1 MKAAAVSDMGST
13 MKYMIKRA
21 MKNFTWLV
29 AASVLLVGC
38 VNTPVKPDRPY
49 YAPVAPQQLQQP
61 KPVDGA
67 IFSAATNLD
76 IYGDGRA
83 HRVGDIITIVLSE
96 KTQSSKT
103 ATTSTDKSS
112 SLSLPQ
118 PTILGN
124 ALSVFGAPVSASI
137 DSSGNTFEGEG
148 KSDMSNSLS
157 GDITVTVHEVL
168 PNGVLSV
175 RGEKWMQLN
184 QGDEY
189 IQISGLVRPQDIA
202 ADNTVPSTKLADARI
217 GYSGTGGVHDTNVMG
232 WLGRFFVSPLWPF

>member
-1 MKAAAVSDMGST
+1 MKIKAWEIIMKRYVLVIIVSAFM
-13 MKYMIKRA
+13 
-21 MKNFTWLV
+21 
-29 AASVLLVGC
+29 VGC
-38 VNTPVKPDRPY
+38 VNKPVKPDRPY

-61 KPVDGA
+61 RPVNGS
-67 IFSAATNLD
+67 IFNAATNID
-76 IYGDGRA
+76 IYSDGRA

-96 KTQSSKT
+96 KTQSSKSAKTT
-103 ATTSTDKSS
+103 ADKSS
-112 SLSLPQ
+112 TLSLPQ

-124 ALSVFGAPVSASI
+124 ALSVFGAPVSAS
-137 DSSGNTFEGEG
+137 SGASTNEFEGEG

-175 RGEKWMQLN
+175 RGEKWLQLN

-202 ADNTVPSTKLADARI
+202 SDNTISSTKLADARI
-217 GYSGTGGVHDTNVMG
+217 GYSGTGGVHDTNTMG
-232 WLGRFFVSPLWPF
+232 WLSKFFVSPLWPF

>member
-1 MKAAAVSDMGST
+1 
-13 MKYMIKRA
+13 MISA
-21 MKNFTWLV
+21 MKV
-29 AASVLLVGC
+29 SIKSVLKSFVLLITVSFLLVGC
-38 VNTPVKPDRPY
+38 VNKPVKPDRPY

-61 KPVDGA
+61 KPVDGS
-67 IFSAATNLD
+67 IFNAATNMD

-112 SLSLPQ
+112 ALSLPQ

-124 ALSVFGAPVSASI
+124 ALSLFGAPLSATSG
-137 DSSGNTFEGEG
+137 SSSNTFDGEG

-232 WLGRFFVSPLWPF
+232 WLTRFFISPLWPF

>member
-1 MKAAAVSDMGST
+1 MKKVVLLISVS
-13 MKYMIKRA
+13 I
-21 MKNFTWLV
+21 V
-29 AASVLLVGC
+29 LVGC
-38 VNTPVKPDRPY
+38 VNKPVKPDRPY

-61 KPVDGA
+61 KPIDGS
-67 IFSAATNLD
+67 IFNAATNLD

-96 KTQSSKT
+96 KTQSSKSASTT
-103 ATTSTDKSS
+103 ADKTS
-112 SLSLPQ
+112 SLSIPQ

-124 ALSVFGAPVSASI
+124 ALSVFGAPLSANI
-137 DSSGNTFEGEG
+137 DSSNNSFDGEG
-148 KSDMSNSLS
+148 SSDMSNSLS

-202 ADNTVPSTKLADARI
+202 ADNTIPSTKLADARI

-232 WLGRFFVSPLWPF
+232 WLTRFFISPLWPF

>member
-1 MKAAAVSDMGST
+1 MTGLMKSIMKKVVLLISVS
-13 MKYMIKRA
+13 I
-21 MKNFTWLV
+21 V
-29 AASVLLVGC
+29 LVGC
-38 VNTPVKPDRPY
+38 VNKPVKPDRPY

-61 KPVDGA
+61 KPIDGS
-67 IFSAATNLD
+67 IFNAATNLD

-96 KTQSSKT
+96 KTQSSKSASTT
-103 ATTSTDKSS
+103 ADKTS
-112 SLSLPQ
+112 SLSIPQ

-124 ALSVFGAPVSASI
+124 ALSVFGAPLSANI
-137 DSSGNTFEGEG
+137 DSSNNSFDGEG
-148 KSDMSNSLS
+148 SSDMSNSLS

-202 ADNTVPSTKLADARI
+202 ADNTIPSTKLADARI

-232 WLGRFFVSPLWPF
+232 WLTRFFISPLWPF

>member
-1 MKAAAVSDMGST
+1 MTGLMKSIMKKVVLLISVS
-13 MKYMIKRA
+13 I
-21 MKNFTWLV
+21 
-29 AASVLLVGC
+29 LLVGC
-38 VNTPVKPDRPY
+38 VNKPVKPDRPY

-61 KPVDGA
+61 KPIDGS
-67 IFSAATNLD
+67 IFNAATNLD
-76 IYGDGRA
+76 IYSDGRA

-96 KTQSSKT
+96 KTQSSKSASTT
-103 ATTSTDKSS
+103 ADKTSA
-112 SLSLPQ
+112 LSIPQ

-124 ALSVFGAPVSASI
+124 ALSVFGAPLSANI
-137 DSSGNTFEGEG
+137 DSSNNTFDGEG
-148 KSDMSNSLS
+148 SSDMSNSLS
-157 GDITVTVHEVL
+157 GDITVTVHEIL

-202 ADNTVPSTKLADARI
+202 ADNTIPSTKLADARI

-232 WLGRFFVSPLWPF
+232 WLTRFFISPLWPF

>member
-1 MKAAAVSDMGST
+1 MKALKIQ
-13 MKYMIKRA
+13 MKRYV
-21 MKNFTWLV
+21 LV
-29 AASVLLVGC
+29 IIMSAFMVGC
-38 VNTPVKPDRPY
+38 VDKQVKPDRPY

-61 KPVDGA
+61 RPVNGA
-67 IFSAATNLD
+67 IFNAATNIN
-76 IYGDGRA
+76 IYSDGRA

-96 KTQSSKT
+96 KTQSSKS

-112 SLSLPQ
+112 ELSLPQ

-137 DSSGNTFEGEG
+137 DASTNTFNGEG

-168 PNGVLSV
+168 PNGVLAV
-175 RGEKWMQLN
+175 RGEKWLKLN

-189 IQISGLVRPQDIA
+189 IQVSGLVRPQDIA
-202 ADNTVPSTKLADARI
+202 SDNTVSSTKLADARI
-217 GYSGTGGVHDTNVMG
+217 GYSGTGSVHDTNVGG
-232 WLGRFFVSPLWPF
+232 WLSKFFVSPLWPF

>member
-1 MKAAAVSDMGST
+1 MYRSSCNQLIMKSYLLLLT
-13 MKYMIKRA
+13 
-21 MKNFTWLV
+21 L
-29 AASVLLVGC
+29 SVLLVGC
-38 VNTPVKPDRPY
+38 VNKPVKPDRPY

-67 IFSAATNLD
+67 IFNAATNID

-103 ATTSTDKSS
+103 AKTTADKTSTM
-112 SLSLPQ
+112 SLPQ

-124 ALSVFGAPVSASI
+124 ALSLFGAPFSASS
-137 DSSGNTFEGEG
+137 DASNNAFEGEG

-217 GYSGTGGVHDTNVMG
+217 GYSGTGGVQDTNVMG
-232 WLGRFFVSPLWPF
+232 WLGRFFISPLWPF